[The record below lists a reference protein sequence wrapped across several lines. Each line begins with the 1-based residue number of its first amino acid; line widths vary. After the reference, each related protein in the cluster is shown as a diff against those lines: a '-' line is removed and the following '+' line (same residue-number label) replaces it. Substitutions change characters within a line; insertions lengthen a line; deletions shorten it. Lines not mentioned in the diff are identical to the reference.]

1 MASVE
6 WVGWLVLITHLWRTM
21 AYPNTKSLFNQCC
34 VHVHICVYVCLCV
47 SEEGVKEGICFYV
60 LIILC
65 VCVCV
70 SESVYLLAATTHRY
84 ELASKFR
91 H

>member
-47 SEEGVKEGICFYV
+47 SEEGVKEGIPYSGKLSREKTF
-60 LIILC
+60 
-65 VCVCV
+65 
-70 SESVYLLAATTHRY
+70 ADP
-84 ELASKFR
+84 
-91 H
+91 